1 MSKQISL
8 SLALSQRT
16 VYDKSTKQS
25 RATTES
31 STTSHS
37 YDDTSMQMA
46 IAAVEQQEITI
57 RRAAICYGIAPS
69 TLHDRI
75 SGKVKDGAGATRGGC
90 PISNKTRGRRIRKF
104 LRTLC

>member
-25 RATTES
+25 RDTTES
-31 STTSHS
+31 RTTSRS
-37 YDDTSMQMA
+37 YDTSMQMA
-46 IAAVEQQEITI
+46 VAAVEQREMTI

-75 SGKVKDGAGATRGGC
+75 SGKVKDGATWGVVPYLTKQEEEELQV
-90 PISNKTRGRRIRKF
+90 S
-104 LRTLC
+104 